1 MTASGKILILAGTR
15 EARLLCEKLAGER
28 RLITTASFVDAIEQ
42 PSRYPVP
49 IRTGGFGGPEGLA
62 RTLKIDGISALIDAT
77 HPFATRISENAAK
90 ATAETGI
97 PFARLNRPPW
107 LPNPGECWNEVSD
120 LERAV
125 LALPRDSVVFAALG
139 RNLTRPENCKT
150 LKLRTD
156 VRFVLRVIQPVEFE
170 SDLPRARIIVSRPP
184 YSLAAERR
192 ILEREGATCLL
203 CRNSGGRS
211 GREKLD
217 AASDLK
223 LPIYMLTRPEPPALP
238 LHGVS
243 FSRVDDLVDWITNSS
258 LRTDFDLRQK
268 TEIAESFSI
277 P

>member
-28 RLITTASFVDAIEQ
+28 RLTTIASFVDAIEQ

-62 RTLKIDGISALIDAT
+62 RTLKTDGISTLIDAT
-77 HPFATRISENAAK
+77 HPFAARISENAAK
-90 ATAETGI
+90 AAAETGI

-107 LPNPGECWNEVSD
+107 LPSPGECWNEVSD

-125 LALPRDSVVFAALG
+125 RALPRDSVVFAALG

-170 SDLPRARIIVSRPP
+170 QDIPGARIIVSRPP
-184 YSLAAERR
+184 HSRAGERR
-192 ILEREGATCLL
+192 LLEREDATCLL

-211 GREKLD
+211 GREKLY
-217 AASDLK
+217 AATDLK
-223 LPIYMLTRPEPPALP
+223 LPIYMLSRPDPPALP

-243 FSRVDDLVDWITNSS
+243 FSRVDDLVDWITNSFR
-258 LRTDFDLRQK
+258 RTDFDSRQK
-268 TEIAESFSI
+268 YRNCREF
-277 P
+277 